1 MSDSDRQ
8 TTEIVQQFVTGQMTR
23 RQFIVR
29 LSALGL
35 SVSAIGAIVAACS
48 SSATSAPATAA
59 PATAAP
65 ATAAPASAG
74 GGNASLSGT
83 VKYYKGP
90 FAANEADLEATMVA
104 SFNQKFPNVK
114 VVVEQFDWPSSAQQ
128 ITASLGSA
136 SHDVYYMPEDL
147 YYQFAAAGGQL
158 QDLTSYVS
166 DPAWK
171 DEYDQINFWEI
182 ATAAGTPPVGV
193 PYIWLVESHLFYNQD
208 LFDKAGI
215 GSDWNSSYEKL
226 RETAMK
232 LTTGDVIGMG
242 LRSSGG
248 ANYGKHDWYGMIQR
262 AGTDYLDA
270 DMKKAAINT
279 PEAAQSIQFFA
290 DMFTKDKCVPEFGK
304 YTWTQLR
311 DLFIAGKSAIACD
324 ETTFATTINGANPK
338 PTFKWAMAAWPPG
351 PKNQAQFT
359 YRGVLT
365 MNAKSQN
372 KDAAWEMIK
381 HWSSGPVEVPYCD
394 ATSIPSVRK
403 DAVSK
408 YSEFKNNPQVAA
420 TLDPFSKLAKGPQAT
435 PKFQQFMTLVDP
447 LVDQCYQGTLKAT
460 DAMAQ
465 AEKAIND
472 AMSS

>member
-1 MSDSDRQ
+1 MNDSENQTIQVMQEFMDGRMS
-8 TTEIVQQFVTGQMTR
+8 R

-29 LSALGL
+29 LTALGL
-35 SVSAIGAIVAACS
+35 SLTAVGGLLAACS
-48 SSATSAPATAA
+48 NATTTTAPSSAGPAGTGVN
-59 PATAAP
+59 
-65 ATAAPASAG
+65 S
-74 GGNASLSGT
+74 SLTGT
-83 VKYYKGP
+83 IKYYKGP
-90 FAANEADLEATMVA
+90 FASNEADLEAVMVA
-104 SFNQKFPNVK
+104 SFNKKFPNVK

-128 ITASLGSA
+128 ITASLGSGA
-136 SHDVYYMPEDL
+136 HDIYYMPEDL
-147 YYQFAAAGGQL
+147 YYQFAATGKL
-158 QDLTSYVS
+158 QDLTKYVG

-171 DEYDQINFWEI
+171 AEHDLLNFWEI

-215 GSDWNSSYEKL
+215 GSDWNSTYAKL

-232 LTTGDVIGMG
+232 LTTADVVGLG
-242 LRSSGG
+242 LRSNGPV
-248 ANYGKHDWYGMIQR
+248 NYGKHDWYGMILR
-262 AGTDYLDA
+262 SGTNFLDSA
-270 DMKKAAINT
+270 MKKSAINT
-279 PEAAQSIQFFA
+279 PEAVQSIQFFA

-324 ETTFATTINGANPK
+324 ETTLATTIAGANPA
-338 PTFKWAMAAWPPG
+338 PTFKWAMAAWPQG

-365 MNAKSQN
+365 MNSQT
-372 KDAAWEMIK
+372 KYPDAAWEFIK

-394 ATSIPSVRK
+394 STSIPSVRK
-403 DAVSK
+403 DAVSV
-408 YSEFKNNPQVAA
+408 YNEFKNNPQVAA
-420 TLDPFSKLAKGPQAT
+420 TLDPFSKLATGPQAT

-447 LVDQCYQGTLKAT
+447 LIDQCYQGSLSAA
-460 DAMAQ
+460 DAMSK
-465 AEKAIND
+465 AESAIND

>member
-1 MSDSDRQ
+1 MGDTERQ
-8 TTEIVQQFVTGQMTR
+8 ATEVVQQFVAGRMTR

-35 SVSAIGAIVAACS
+35 SVSAIGALLAACG
-48 SSATSAPATAA
+48 SSATSAPAS
-59 PATAAP
+59 
-65 ATAAPASAG
+65 AAPASAAP
-74 GGNASLSGT
+74 ASAAPASAAPAMSGT

-90 FAANEADLEATMVA
+90 FAANEAELEATMVA
-104 SFNQKFPNVK
+104 SFNKKFANVN

-128 ITASLGSA
+128 ITASIGA
-136 SHDVYYMPEDL
+136 AAHDVYYMPEDL
-147 YYQFAAAGGQL
+147 YYKFAATGQL
-158 QDLTSYVS
+158 QDLTQYIN

-171 DEYDQINFWEI
+171 DEHDQLNFWEI

-215 GSDWNSSYEKL
+215 GSDWNSSYAKL
-226 RETAMK
+226 REAAMK
-232 LTTGDVIGMG
+232 LTSGDVIGMG

-262 AGTDYLDA
+262 AGTDFLDA

-311 DLFIAGKSAIACD
+311 DLFIAGKTAIACD
-324 ETTFATTINGANPK
+324 ETTFATTIAGANPK

-365 MNAKSQN
+365 MNAKSTN

-381 HWSSGPVEVPYCD
+381 HWSSGPVAVPYCD

-408 YSEFKNNPQVAA
+408 YDEFKGNPQVAA
-420 TLDPFSKLAKGPQAT
+420 TLDPFSKLALGPQAT
-435 PKFQQFMTLVDP
+435 PKFQEFMTLVDP
-447 LVDQCYQGTLKAT
+447 LIDQCYQGTLPAA
-460 DAMAQ
+460 DAMVQ

-472 AMSS
+472 AMAG